1 MKNMGKTL
9 LSLLLAAV
17 MLCQTACSGGETAVT
32 DGENTPVSSS
42 VSQSENMAIN
52 ELRPDGKLDDDAKDV
67 DGIALSS
74 AEDLAKIGNDKKYPL
89 DGNYVLVADID
100 MSNYGAFTPIGGSA
114 SECGIVEGANVFS
127 GTFDG
132 RGHTIY
138 GLKVDVTANERSHV
152 GMFGTVAS
160 TKSDS
165 PAVIK
170 NLIIKYPSVTGTAN
184 APATS
189 PCGV

>member
-52 ELRPDGKLDDDAKDV
+52 ELRPDGKLDDDAKDI

-100 MSNYGAFTPIGGSA
+100 MSN
-114 SECGIVEGANVFS
+114 
-127 GTFDG
+127 
-132 RGHTIY
+132 
-138 GLKVDVTANERSHV
+138 ERH
-152 GMFGTVAS
+152 
-160 TKSDS
+160 
-165 PAVIK
+165 
-170 NLIIKYPSVTGTAN
+170 SVYI
-184 APATS
+184 
-189 PCGV
+189 